1 MNKRVSG
8 IILAAG
14 RSQRMGHPKALLPI
28 FGTTFLEHIVHQVRA
43 SRLVDYKIVLGHRPE
58 AILDRLPDLKPATVI
73 NSRYREGQLSSLQTG
88 IRALDP
94 ESCDG
99 LMMFLVD
106 HPLVEPALID
116 RLIECF
122 RQGDHP
128 IVIPSYRMRRGHPVL
143 FARELFPEL
152 LAANPDEGAVA
163 VVRQHRQRIYHLEW
177 KSDEILID
185 VDTPEAYQRWIQ
197 PRSAK
202 TDPTPG
208 IGRSPR
214 S

>member
-1 MNKRVSG
+1 MDKRVSG

-14 RSQRMGHPKALLPI
+14 RSQRMGRPKALLPI
-28 FGTTFLEHIVHQVRA
+28 FGTTFLEHIVHQIRA
-43 SRLVDYKIVLGHRPE
+43 SRLVDLKIVLGHKPE
-58 AILDRLPDLKPATVI
+58 VILDRLPDLEPATVI

-88 IRALDP
+88 IRALAP
-94 ESCDG
+94 ETCDG

-106 HPLVEPALID
+106 HPLVECSLID
-116 RLIECF
+116 GLIGCF
-122 RQGDHP
+122 SQGGHP
-128 IVIPSYRMRRGHPVL
+128 IVIPSYQRRRGHPVL

-152 LAANPDEGAVA
+152 LAASPDEGAVA
-163 VVRQHRQRIYHLEW
+163 VVRQHRRQIHHLEW

-197 PRSAK
+197 PRSA
-202 TDPTPG
+202 
-208 IGRSPR
+208 S

>member
-1 MNKRVSG
+1 MDKRISG

-14 RSQRMGHPKALLPI
+14 RSQRMGRPKALLPI
-28 FGTTFLEHIVHQVRA
+28 FGTTFLEHIVRQIRA
-43 SRLVDYKIVLGHRPE
+43 SRLVDLKIVLGHRPQ
-58 AILDRLPDLKPATVI
+58 AILDRLPDLEPETVI

-94 ESCDG
+94 ETCDG
-99 LMMFLVD
+99 LMLFLVD
-106 HPLVEPALID
+106 HPLVESSLID
-116 RLIECF
+116 ALLECF
-122 RQGDHP
+122 SQGGHP

-152 LAANPDEGAVA
+152 LAASPDEGAVA
-163 VVRQHRQRIYHLEW
+163 VVRKHRRRIHHLEW
-177 KSDEILID
+177 ESDEILVD

-202 TDPTPG
+202 SEPTPG
-208 IGRSPR
+208 IGRAPR

>member
-1 MNKRVSG
+1 MDKRVSG

-14 RSQRMGHPKALLPI
+14 RSQRMGRPKALLPI

-43 SRLVDYKIVLGHRPE
+43 SRLVEVKIVLGHRPE
-58 AILDRLPDLKPATVI
+58 AILDRLPHLEPLTVI

-94 ESCDG
+94 GTCDG

-106 HPLVEPALID
+106 HPLVHSTLID
-116 RLIECF
+116 GLLDSF
-122 RQGDHP
+122 NQGGHP
-128 IVIPSYRMRRGHPVL
+128 IVIPSFQRRRGHPVL

-152 LAANPDEGAVA
+152 LAASPDEGAVA
-163 VVRQHRQRIYHLEW
+163 VVRQHRRQIHHLEW
-177 KSDEILID
+177 NSDEILID

-197 PRSAK
+197 PRTAS
-202 TDPTPG
+202 
-208 IGRSPR
+208 S
-214 S
+214 

>member
-1 MNKRVSG
+1 MKTPMDKRVSG

-14 RSQRMGHPKALLPI
+14 RSQRMGRPKALLPI

-43 SRLVDYKIVLGHRPE
+43 SRLVEVKIVLGHRPE
-58 AILDRLPDLKPATVI
+58 AILDRLPHLEPVTVI

-94 ESCDG
+94 ETCDG

-106 HPLVEPALID
+106 HPLVDSTLID
-116 RLIECF
+116 AMLDCF
-122 RQGDHP
+122 SQGGHP
-128 IVIPSYRMRRGHPVL
+128 IVIPSFQRRRGHPVL

-152 LAANPDEGAVA
+152 LAASPEEGAVA
-163 VVRQHRQRIYHLEW
+163 VVRQHRRRIYHLEW
-177 KSDEILID
+177 NSDEILID

-197 PRSAK
+197 PRTAS
-202 TDPTPG
+202 
-208 IGRSPR
+208 S
-214 S
+214 